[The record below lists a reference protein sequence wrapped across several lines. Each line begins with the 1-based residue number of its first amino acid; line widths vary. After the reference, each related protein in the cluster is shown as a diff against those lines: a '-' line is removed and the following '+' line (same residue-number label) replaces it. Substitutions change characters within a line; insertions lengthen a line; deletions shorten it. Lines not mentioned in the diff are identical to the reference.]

1 MKKKDNTPD
10 NINLSNEQVS
20 TGANSGSSEKT
31 KSEKKSSNEKN
42 NASTSKISPIIKFI
56 AKLLFLLLF
65 LASVAA
71 IIFGGSEIYSINQQ
85 QVEDRKASKKY
96 QAHIDALYVEIKKDK
111 EIFQEKNAE
120 LYALISNLKERVTD
134 NSDRL
139 GELSFPRERSILL
152 AEAEYLIWLA
162 ETYIISKNSPKK
174 IAEIFVSIDAI
185 LGKLKFLSANESRD
199 IVVNIISV
207 LGSASIVNRENIYSK
222 LSLMTDQL
230 GQLPFIQ
237 TIRDLKTNSKTTTYI
252 SESEQGQWQE
262 NFYTGIHTAFLR
274 FKDLIRIKKHKYP
287 PNLVPPQEKR
297 QQLIQQLKVVFGQT
311 QMSLLLQEEGIYKKS
326 LTKAKK
332 LLLKNYS
339 DHDELIRTY
348 IQQIDDLEQQNIV
361 QKIPDISLQL
371 NTIKENISRLKKNIS
386 GDQK

>member
-10 NINLSNEQVS
+10 NINLSNKQVL

-31 KSEKKSSNEKN
+31 KSEKKSSNKKN
-42 NASTSKISPIIKFI
+42 NASTSKISSIIKFM
-56 AKLLFLLLF
+56 AKLLFLLLL

-111 EIFQEKNAE
+111 EILQEKNAE
-120 LYALISNLKERVTD
+120 LYALISSLKGRVTD
-134 NSDRL
+134 NTDRL
-139 GELSFPRERSILL
+139 GELSFPRQGSILL

-162 ETYIISKNSPKK
+162 ETYIVAKNSPKK

-199 IVVNIISV
+199 IVLNIISV

-230 GQLPFIQ
+230 GQLPLIQ
-237 TIRDLKTNSKTTTYI
+237 TIRDLKTNSKTTAYI
-252 SESEQGQWQE
+252 SESKQGQWQE
-262 NFYTGIHTAFLR
+262 NFYTGIYTAFLR

-297 QQLIQQLKVVFGQT
+297 QQLIHQLKVIFGQT
-311 QMSLLLQEEGIYKKS
+311 QMSLLLQEEGVYKKS
-326 LTKAKK
+326 LKKAKM

-339 DHDELIRTY
+339 GHDELIRTH
-348 IQQIDDLEQQNIV
+348 IQQIDELEQQNIV

-386 GDQK
+386 GDQN

>member
-1 MKKKDNTPD
+1 LKKKDNTPD
-10 NINLSNEQVS
+10 NINLSNKQVS

-311 QMSLLLQEEGIYKKS
+311 QMSLLLQEEGVYKKS

-348 IQQIDDLEQQNIV
+348 IQQIDELEQQNIV